1 MLKTKC
7 ILLQKEDSDG
17 LRISVMSRHTLN
29 DGITPHPQI
38 NSSSYDLWLPNLA
51 PPAKLLGDYYK
62 RGLPFEQFKE
72 QYLSYINQHNIQIE
86 VRYIAKK
93 SVDSV
98 ITLLCI
104 EESPEYCHRKIL
116 AEECKKYQL
125 DLILDIR

>member
-1 MLKTKC
+1 MLKTKS
-7 ILLQKEDSDG
+7 ILLPKEGSDG
-17 LRISVMSRHTLN
+17 MRISVMSRHTLN

-116 AEECKKYQL
+116 SEECKKYQL